1 MTVQNPE
8 PQTTEKTNEKQSVG
22 ILAYGSLICD
32 QRYEI
37 KNNRKCIIPDVPT
50 PFPVEFARSSGLRG
64 GAPTLVPF
72 TDGDQ
77 LVNGQILVMKLP
89 KKCVVDIL
97 FRREI
102 DEVGNKNC
110 RYPYDKRPIKK
121 NMINVLKP
129 TNGNCYI
136 NCWTTFP
143 SVDVV
148 FSAQFACNI
157 NQPTGDLLACLAIRS
172 IAEAK
177 PNRDGISYLID
188 SKECGIRTGLSKDYE
203 DKVLEITGGCC
214 LKEAR
219 KRAIERKA
227 EIKNLESE
235 CLDRA
240 FGPVDKKVVEVK
252 TEYLDIAKGK
262 LKSIF

>member
-1 MTVQNPE
+1 MVAQIRE
-8 PQTTEKTNEKQSVG
+8 PQTIEKTNEKQSVG
-22 ILAYGSLICD
+22 ILAYGSLISDPRC
-32 QRYEI
+32 EI
-37 KNNRKCIIPDVPT
+37 ENNCKCIVPNVST
-50 PFPVEFARSSGLRG
+50 PFPVEFARSSGHRG

-72 TDGDQ
+72 TDGDH
-77 LVNGQILVMKLP
+77 LVNGQIFVMKLP

-102 DEVGNKNC
+102 DEVDNKSF
-110 RYPYDKRPIKK
+110 RYPATRGQKK
-121 NMINVLKP
+121 NMINVLKA
-129 TNGNCYI
+129 TDRSCYI
-136 NCWTTFP
+136 SCWTTFP

-148 FSAQFACNI
+148 LSAQFACNI
-157 NQPTGDLLACLAIRS
+157 HQPTGDLLACLAIRS
-172 IAEAK
+172 ITEAK

-219 KRAIERKA
+219 KRAIERKT

-235 CLDRA
+235 CLDQA
-240 FGPVDKKVVEVK
+240 LGPVGKKVGKVEA
-252 TEYLDIAKGK
+252 EYLDIAKDK

>member
-1 MTVQNPE
+1 MIVQNPE
-8 PQTTEKTNEKQSVG
+8 PQATEKTNEKQSVG
-22 ILAYGSLICD
+22 ILAYGSLISDPRC
-32 QRYEI
+32 EI
-37 KNNRKCIIPDVPT
+37 ENNCKCIVPNVST

-77 LVNGQILVMKLP
+77 LVNGQIFVMKLP

-102 DEVGNKNC
+102 DKVGNKSY
-110 RYPYDKRPIKK
+110 RYPATRGQKK
-121 NMINVLKP
+121 NMINVLKA
-129 TNGNCYI
+129 TDKNCYI
-136 NCWTTFP
+136 SCWTTFP
-143 SVDVV
+143 PVDVV
-148 FSAQFACNI
+148 LSAQFACNI
-157 NQPTGDLLACLAIRS
+157 HQPTGDLLACLAIRS
-172 IAEAK
+172 ITEAK

-219 KRAIERKA
+219 KRAIERKT
-227 EIKNLESE
+227 EIKNLENE
-235 CLDRA
+235 CLDQA
-240 FGPVDKKVVEVK
+240 LGPAGEKVVKVK
-252 TEYLDIAKGK
+252 TEYLDIAKNK